1 MTRSARATLAD
12 VARRAGVSTTTASYI
27 LNGRSSQMR
36 IAAGTEDRVR
46 VAAEALGYRPDPSAR
61 SLRTRSTRSI
71 GMISDLVAGGSFA
84 SRMLVG
90 AGAAARALDH
100 VLVIGESQGDPELEG
115 LLIEEMLGRRVDGIV
130 YSTLVTARI
139 TVPQALRDVPT
150 VLLNCVDPTIDLPA
164 VLPDEHEGGRSAV
177 RELLAGGGVEQ
188 VWVIGEDPTPGALA
202 GPERV
207 AGIEAALRESGV
219 TLAGVVPCAW
229 DVRPAY
235 DAVTGFLGQGGRPD
249 GLICLNDRIGMGAY
263 QALADRGLRV
273 PDDIPVVSFDGSDL
287 AGWLRPELTSVVL
300 PYEEL
305 GARAVELLLGGDP
318 RAGGV
323 VRLPMPVRQG
333 GSVRRTSSERPA
345 QGPGR
350 PSLGHPTATAGG
362 ALPRSLL

>member
-1 MTRSARATLAD
+1 MSRSTRATLAD
-12 VARRAGVSTTTASYI
+12 VARQAGVSTTTASYI

-36 IAAGTEDRVR
+36 IAVGTEDRVR
-46 VAAEALGYRPDPSAR
+46 AAAAALGYRPDPSAR

-100 VLVIGESQGDPELEG
+100 VLVIGESQGDPELEA

-139 TVPQALRDVPT
+139 TVPEALRGVPT
-150 VLLNCVDPTIDLPA
+150 VLLNCVDPAIDLPA
-164 VLPDEHEGGRSAV
+164 VLPDEHEGGRAAV
-177 RELLAGGGVEQ
+177 RELLSGGGVEQ

-202 GPERV
+202 GPERI
-207 AGIEAALRESGV
+207 AGVEAALAEVGM
-219 TLAGVVPCAW
+219 LLCGVVPCAW

-235 DAVTGFLGQGGRPD
+235 DALTDFLAQGGRPD
-249 GLICLNDRIGMGAY
+249 GLICLNDRIGMGVY
-263 QALADRGLRV
+263 QALAAHGLSV

-287 AGWLRPELTSVVL
+287 AGWLRPELTTVVL

-305 GARAVELLLGGDP
+305 GTRAVELLLDLGP
-318 RAGGV
+318 RPGGV
-323 VRLPMPVRQG
+323 LRLPMPVRQG
-333 GSVRRTSSERPA
+333 GSVRRARP
-345 QGPGR
+345 PVGR
-350 PSLGHPTATAGG
+350 HAPAAGG
-362 ALPRSLL
+362 SRPRSLL